1 MLRDLWGQAYEAMVY
16 NRRRTA
22 ITIVGMAWGIATV
35 VLLLAYGAGFW
46 TEATLAEHQ
55 RTETRVVSPT
65 STISP
70 FEMHRKVKPH
80 NLSVQYM
87 QGDFN

>member
-1 MLRDLWGQAYEAMVY
+1 MLKTTLIVVA
-16 NRRRTA
+16 TA
-22 ITIVGMAWGIATV
+22 I
-35 VLLLAYGAGFW
+35 LAYGGGFW

-70 FEMHRKVKPH
+70 FEMHHKVKPH

>member
-1 MLRDLWGQAYEAMVY
+1 MVKTTLIVVA
-16 NRRRTA
+16 TA
-22 ITIVGMAWGIATV
+22 IPAF
-35 VLLLAYGAGFW
+35 GAGFW

-55 RTETRVVSPT
+55 RTETKVVGIP

-70 FEMHRKVKPH
+70 SEMHRRVKPDD
-80 NLSVQYM
+80 LPVQYM

>member
-1 MLRDLWGQAYEAMVY
+1 MVKTTLIVVA
-16 NRRRTA
+16 TA
-22 ITIVGMAWGIATV
+22 IPAF
-35 VLLLAYGAGFW
+35 GAGFW

-55 RTETRVVSPT
+55 RTETKVVGIP

-70 FEMHRKVKPH
+70 SEMHRRVKSDLP
-80 NLSVQYM
+80 VQYM

>member
-1 MLRDLWGQAYEAMVY
+1 MLKTTLIVVA
-16 NRRRTA
+16 TA
-22 ITIVGMAWGIATV
+22 I
-35 VLLLAYGAGFW
+35 LAYGGGFW